1 MTDIFLDSFVLAG
14 GQYYDLKRIIKVIQI
29 NDELEFIPDD
39 ENKHDEYAVKVLYQ
53 ENMIGYLSRTKNRI
67 IYNMLSNNL
76 KLFGVI
82 TGVDVKFPTH
92 LEFDIYCSI

>member
-14 GQYYDLKRIIKVIQI
+14 GQYYDLKKVIKDIQL
-29 NDELEFIPDD
+29 NDELELIPDD
-39 ENKHDEYAVKVLYQ
+39 ENEHDEYAVKVFYHETML
-53 ENMIGYLSRTKNRI
+53 GFLSRRKNTI

-76 KLFGVI
+76 KLFGVV
-82 TGVDVKFPTH
+82 TRVNVNFSTQ